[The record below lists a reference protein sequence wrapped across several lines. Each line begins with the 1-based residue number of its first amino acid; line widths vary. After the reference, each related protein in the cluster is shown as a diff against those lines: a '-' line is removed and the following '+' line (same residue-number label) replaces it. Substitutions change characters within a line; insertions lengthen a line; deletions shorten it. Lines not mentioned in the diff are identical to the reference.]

1 MENIMKETNKKPR
14 VKDEELQKDLTEMK
28 ITIAIMQKQI
38 AKLEEKLQEKDNVIS
53 AEDWHELLSMNNN
66 RKI

>member
-14 VKDEELQKDLTEMK
+14 VKDDELQKDLTEMK

-38 AKLEEKLQEKDNVIS
+38 AKLEQKLQEKDS
-53 AEDWHELLSMNNN
+53 GMTAEDWHELMSMNNN

>member
-1 MENIMKETNKKPR
+1 MKETNKKSR

-53 AEDWHELLSMNNN
+53 AEDWHELMSMNNN
-66 RKI
+66 RKK

>member
-1 MENIMKETNKKPR
+1 MKETNKKSR

-53 AEDWHELLSMNNN
+53 AEDWYELMSMNNN
-66 RKI
+66 RKK